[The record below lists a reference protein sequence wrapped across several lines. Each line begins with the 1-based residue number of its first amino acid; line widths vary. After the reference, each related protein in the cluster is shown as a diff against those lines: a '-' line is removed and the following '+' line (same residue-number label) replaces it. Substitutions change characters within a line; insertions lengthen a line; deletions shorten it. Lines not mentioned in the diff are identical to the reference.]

1 MRKKILYV
9 FLATA
14 FAAFAFANA
23 NGQSVR
29 RATWQTSVDD
39 SRRGVVTLGVRD
51 KWGTMGRFTATFVA
65 KIGARTF
72 RGRMSSTG
80 DEWAYIDF
88 PSQFGN
94 AAPTAGTYTVTFYVN
109 GVVIGRDRFRYR
121 R

>member
-1 MRKKILYV
+1 ID
-9 FLATA
+9 
-14 FAAFAFANA
+14 
-23 NGQSVR
+23 Q
-29 RATWQTSVDD
+29 
-39 SRRGVVTLGVRD
+39 
-51 KWGTMGRFTATFVA
+51 FTATFVA